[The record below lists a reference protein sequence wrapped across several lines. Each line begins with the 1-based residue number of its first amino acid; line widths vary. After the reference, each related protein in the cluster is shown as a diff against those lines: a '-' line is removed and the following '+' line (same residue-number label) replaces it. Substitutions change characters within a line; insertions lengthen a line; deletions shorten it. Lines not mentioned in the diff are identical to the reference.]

1 MGIEIEFI
9 SSEVLKDKEGEARM
23 KYIRRR
29 IKKDK
34 ILVIDGSLTALE
46 ETMLIE
52 KTMSAIDDKFKGIE
66 ISTLRGKTEGSIKN
80 KLIKLLGGK
89 TSGLTVI
96 GPSKLITKVKKEPQK
111 IMLFAENEK

>member
-23 KYIRRR
+23 KYILRR

-66 ISTLRGKTEGSIKN
+66 ISTLRGKTEGSRARTSRSRESRPNRGVQEKDREGDVCTR
-80 KLIKLLGGK
+80 KCFSHQGG
-89 TSGLTVI
+89 GYAR
-96 GPSKLITKVKKEPQK
+96 G
-111 IMLFAENEK
+111 